1 MKTISCAG
9 SAKGKVFMSDCS
21 TKSGEHT
28 YPIRVGNRL
37 VGVVSGG
44 KFRKRI
50 KFSKHALRTPPA
62 LALSVE
68 SLRRAVEVSADGIEI
83 TDKESGRVYSCSLE
97 HFNRYSWPTQRGGFE
112 PQRALA
118 LDRWTVSMSGAVGPS
133 GSTSTPAPVYSEP
146 TVTHSAGPVQLSFM

>member
-1 MKTISCAG
+1 MT
-9 SAKGKVFMSDCS
+9 DCS
-21 TKSGEHT
+21 TILADDT
-28 YPIRVGNRL
+28 YPIRVGKRV
-37 VGVVSGG
+37 VGVVSGR
-44 KFRKRI
+44 KFKKKI
-50 KFSKHALRTPPA
+50 YFSRHALRTPPA